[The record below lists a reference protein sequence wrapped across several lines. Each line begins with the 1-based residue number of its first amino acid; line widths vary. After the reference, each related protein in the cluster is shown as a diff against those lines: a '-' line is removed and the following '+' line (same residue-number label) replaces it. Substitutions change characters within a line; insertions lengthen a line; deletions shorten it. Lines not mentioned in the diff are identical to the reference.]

1 MMSMSRKIIR
11 IALPKGK
18 MYQADLQKELS
29 IDGSN
34 VLQEVLNHSSKYAW
48 WKTLYDVAENHVQYL
63 EDLNIGGE
71 RHERAVEHRD
81 TLQSTLEAFNHRES
95 TLKLLL
101 RSDNKRKVLKS
112 YNKNITHLMGVI

>member
-1 MMSMSRKIIR
+1 MSHKIIR

-29 IDGSN
+29 IDSSN
-34 VLQEVLNHSSKYAW
+34 LLQEVLNHSSKYAW

-71 RHERAVEHRD
+71 RYENAVKHRD

-112 YNKNITHLMGVI
+112 YKQNISHLMGVI

>member
-71 RHERAVEHRD
+71 RYERAVEHRD